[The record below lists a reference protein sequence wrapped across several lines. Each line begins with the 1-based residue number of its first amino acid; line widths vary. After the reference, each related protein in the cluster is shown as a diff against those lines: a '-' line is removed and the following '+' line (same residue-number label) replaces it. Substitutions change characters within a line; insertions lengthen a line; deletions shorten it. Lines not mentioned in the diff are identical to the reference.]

1 MNELKI
7 ESIEERMDIRLNR
20 IEEMKFKLKHY
31 FMKDYRIL
39 IKMHYRL
46 LWISY
51 KQKRRDKKINKILK

>member
-31 FMKDYRIL
+31 FMKV
-39 IKMHYRL
+39 
-46 LWISY
+46 
-51 KQKRRDKKINKILK
+51 